1 MSNQNVLIHPKA
13 KVGKD
18 VEIGP
23 FSILGE
29 NVVVGDG
36 SIIHSHSVI
45 VGYTTIGKNAE
56 IFPFSS
62 IGTIPQDLKFK
73 GEKTYLK
80 IGDNVKIREN
90 VTINPGTEG
99 GGKVT
104 SIGNN
109 CLLMVGTHIAHDC
122 IVGNNVIFAN
132 NATLGGH
139 VEIQDNVIIGGLSA
153 VHQFV
158 RIGEGSMVGGMSGV
172 VSDVIP
178 FGSVTGNRAKLSGL
192 NLIGMRRSKIS
203 KDEIQNLRKLYKKLF
218 KTKEQNF
225 KERIKEIKIKSD
237 NYNCTKKVLD
247 FLNNDSSRSFC
258 LP

>member
-1 MSNQNVLIHPKA
+1 MKANSNYLALTIF
-13 KVGKD
+13 
-18 VEIGP
+18 I
-23 FSILGE
+23 SILIFILNSLRNIKLE
-29 NVVVGDG
+29 NNKDLILNENIEKVNYYSNDND
-36 SIIHSHSVI
+36 SCNRKFTLEEIIDDKVI
-45 VGYTTIGKNAE
+45 
-56 IFPFSS
+56 
-62 IGTIPQDLKFK
+62 L
-73 GEKTYLK
+73 
-80 IGDNVKIREN
+80 
-90 VTINPGTEG
+90 
-99 GGKVT
+99 
-104 SIGNN
+104 
-109 CLLMVGTHIAHDC
+109 
-122 IVGNNVIFAN
+122 AN
-132 NATLGGH
+132 GVQLGGH